1 MSHSETGA
9 EKTAEQKADEKRKNR
24 ARLAAAAALLLMLAA
39 YETFFEGW
47 LYRALFALP
56 GTAGKFSEREMR
68 LLSDSADTIL
78 SRLLGF
84 AAAALVVRY
93 LNVRVFGKCGGKAF
107 LRTLPCFFVALLNP
121 PVLSLIF
128 KNSSLDYSGAKM
140 AWYAL
145 TFAAECVAVA
155 AFEKRSSAA
164 RCFLRCLK
172 IVAATENG
180 FLLPLRFLPRFSRR
194 RIC

>member
-39 YETFFEGW
+39 YEMFFAGW
-47 LYRALFALP
+47 LYRALVASP
-56 GTAGKFSEREMR
+56 GTAEKFSEREMR

-84 AAAALVVRY
+84 AAAALAVRY

-145 TFAAECVAVA
+145 TFAAECL
-155 AFEKRSSAA
+155 S
-164 RCFLRCLK
+164 L
-172 IVAATENG
+172 IH
-180 FLLPLRFLPRFSRR
+180 
-194 RIC
+194 I